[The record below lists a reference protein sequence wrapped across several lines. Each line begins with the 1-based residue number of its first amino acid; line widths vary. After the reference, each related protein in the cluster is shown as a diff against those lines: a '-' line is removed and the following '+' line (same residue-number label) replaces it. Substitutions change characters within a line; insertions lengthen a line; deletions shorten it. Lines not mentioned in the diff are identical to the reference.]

1 MKNNNEPL
9 VSVIIHSFDRFQ
21 YLLNA
26 IRSIE
31 NQTYKNY
38 ELILIND
45 DSNEKVY
52 YEYNFPEFVK
62 KIDINIK
69 YFSLNSLL
77 ENKKSI
83 QDKRKIIIKL
93 LIIFFPISL
102 FE

>member
-45 DSNEKVY
+45 DSNEK
-52 YEYNFPEFVK
+52 EA
-62 KIDINIK
+62 
-69 YFSLNSLL
+69 SA
-77 ENKKSI
+77 KKSTS
-83 QDKRKIIIKL
+83 DKDKAKPKTSKL
-93 LIIFFPISL
+93 KETKAKKVSKK
-102 FE
+102 

>member
-45 DSNEKVY
+45 DAN
-52 YEYNFPEFVK
+52 
-62 KIDINIK
+62 DI
-69 YFSLNSLL
+69 
-77 ENKKSI
+77 
-83 QDKRKIIIKL
+83 
-93 LIIFFPISL
+93 
-102 FE
+102 

>member
-45 DSNEKVY
+45 DSNEKEY

-62 KIDINIK
+62 KIDIKKKGFSCLDWIK
-69 YFSLNSLL
+69 TSF
-77 ENKKSI
+77 NKYWS
-83 QDKRKIIIKL
+83 
-93 LIIFFPISL
+93 
-102 FE
+102 